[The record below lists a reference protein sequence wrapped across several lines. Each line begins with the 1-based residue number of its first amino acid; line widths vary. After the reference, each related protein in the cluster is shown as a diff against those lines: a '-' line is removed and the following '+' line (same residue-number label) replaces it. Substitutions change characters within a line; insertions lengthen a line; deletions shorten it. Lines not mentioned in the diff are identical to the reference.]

1 VPARYDKPEETSGIL
16 SSPDTYI
23 FATDRPAPAVSD
35 VTKTGESDTAA
46 PAQAEEPGTVT
57 EPDTAAP
64 AQAEEPGSVTE
75 PDTAAPAQADEEPG
89 SVTEPDI
96 AAPAQGDRTGQP
108 PIRTGE
114 ATRR

>member
-1 VPARYDKPEETSGIL
+1 VPARYDKPEETSGII
-16 SSPDTYI
+16 SSLETYI
-23 FATDRPAPAVSD
+23 FATVRPALVDFYVA
-35 VTKTGESDTAA
+35 KTEESDTAA
-46 PAQAEEPGTVT
+46 SAQAEEPGSVT
-57 EPDTAAP
+57 EPDIAAP

-75 PDTAAPAQADEEPG
+75 PDIAAPAQAEEPG
-89 SVTEPDI
+89 DATESET